1 MTPPPLPRPTP
12 PPRPTADKAASIGR
26 ALPFLVLLVA
36 VVADLAT
43 TDAHRLDR
51 LLFAV
56 PALAAVAWG
65 PVATAGTGLIATAAT
80 LALYVGR
87 SGFENL
93 GFPYSTVVALLLLT
107 LVSAGSSA
115 LRERRERQLRQVGA
129 IADTTQR
136 AVQRPLPSRLGG
148 TDLHLLYEA
157 SARGARVGGDFHQ
170 AVPVPG
176 GVRLMVGDVQ
186 GKGLGAV
193 EASALLL
200 GSFRESAYTA
210 DDLPEVARRL
220 DATMRRHGELCPDS
234 EAAERFATVLL
245 VEIPDDGAVARV
257 LSCGHPAPL
266 VQHDG
271 QVTTVPLP
279 DPALPVN
286 LPGLAN
292 DEFDVVEIPFAPADR
307 LLLFTDGVS
316 ETRDAAGDFY
326 PLEDRA
332 RSWAA
337 HPADEVLP
345 LLGDDL
351 TRHASGALTDDTTA
365 VLAVRR

>member
-1 MTPPPLPRPTP
+1 MTWPTP
-12 PPRPTADKAASIGR
+12 STADTVTLIGR
-26 ALPFLVLLVA
+26 VLPFLVILVS

-51 LLFAV
+51 LLFAA

-65 PVATAGTGLIATAAT
+65 PVATAGIGLIATAVT

-87 SGFENL
+87 SGFEIL
-93 GFPYSTVVALLLLT
+93 GFPVSTVFSLLLLT

-115 LRERRERQLRQVGA
+115 LREHRERQLRHVGA

-148 TDLHLLYEA
+148 TDLHLLSEA
-157 SARGARVGGDFHQ
+157 STRGARVGGDFHQ
-170 AVPVPG
+170 ALPFPG

-193 EASALLL
+193 EATSLLL
-200 GSFRESAYTA
+200 GSFQESAYTA
-210 DDLPEVARRL
+210 EDLPEIARRL
-220 DATMRRHGELCPDS
+220 DTTMRRNSELGPDT

-245 VEIPDDGAVARV
+245 VEIPRDRPVARV
-257 LSCGHPAPL
+257 LSCGHPAPI
-266 VQHDG
+266 VQRQG
-271 QVTTVPLP
+271 RVTTVPVP
-279 DPALPVN
+279 APALPVN
-286 LPGLAN
+286 LPGLEN
-292 DEFDVVEIPFAPADR
+292 DEFDVVEIPFAPTDR

-332 RSWAA
+332 RSWAGY
-337 HPADEVLP
+337 PAGEILP
-345 LLGDDL
+345 LLSDDL
-351 TRHASGALTDDTTA
+351 ARYASGGPADDTTA